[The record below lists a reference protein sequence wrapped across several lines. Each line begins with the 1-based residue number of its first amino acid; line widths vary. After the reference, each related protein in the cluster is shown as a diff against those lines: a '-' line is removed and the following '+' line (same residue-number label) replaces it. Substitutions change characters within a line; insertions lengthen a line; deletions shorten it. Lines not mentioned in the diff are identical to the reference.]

1 MDDVRRRDEPI
12 AQPEPED
19 VMTSA
24 DTYIERVLSYMPAT
38 TPTRAQIATE
48 LRGHIA
54 ERLASGV
61 PIDAVLDQLGDP
73 LTLAESYLKSVPLVS
88 ASFLRRAAAKLLD
101 TLLLVAVGGAWF
113 WLLWRIVGPNG
124 IWVFPAL
131 ARATAPL
138 FVLVVPVFVLIVP
151 GYFVAAEY
159 LTGRTF
165 GKWLLGL
172 AVVRESG
179 ARISLGQ
186 SCMRQLGLM
195 GQVFWID
202 ALFALFSE
210 KNQRAFE
217 IISKTRVV
225 RAAQTANAAL

>member
-1 MDDVRRRDEPI
+1 
-12 AQPEPED
+12 
-19 VMTSA
+19 MTTA
-24 DTYIERVLSYMPAT
+24 DTYIELVLSHMPAT

-54 ERLASGV
+54 ERVASGA
-61 PIDAVLDQLGDP
+61 PIEAVLAQLCDP

-88 ASFLRRAAAKLLD
+88 ASFLRRAVAKLAD
-101 TLLLVAVGGAWF
+101 LLVLAMIGCV
-113 WLLWRIVGPNG
+113 WLWALLRLFGPNG
-124 IWVFPAL
+124 ISILPTL
-131 ARATAPL
+131 AKAAAPL
-138 FVLVVPVFVLIVP
+138 MIFLIPIIVLLVP

-159 LTGRTF
+159 LTGRTPGKAIF
-165 GKWLLGL
+165 GLS
-172 AVVRESG
+172 VVRESG

-186 SCMRQLGLM
+186 SCIRQLALI

-225 RAAQTANAAL
+225 RAAKRSGTAL